1 MRGRKKE
8 LGKDVEDIFF
18 YITVTEYFT
27 GEEYEEVTEKKMEL
41 KTPIKN
47 CLSALYGYAIDYCK
61 FHNMRS
67 DNYFVIRVYSATNGN
82 RAKKIFEKVV
92 SGTLSEGDYNNVMH
106 KDYLASNGVISEAD
120 FNIPIVVKPNKKP
133 VRSKKDIKDRRP
145 VKISKYDE
153 YAIIEDISHG
163 ATISDI
169 MLKYNLGYE
178 QSKEL
183 VSDYRCN
190 EDAKEYEEYERR
202 MGKR

>member
-1 MRGRKKE
+1 MSNKE
-8 LGKDVEDIFF
+8 KLGKDVEDIFF

-27 GEEYEEVTEKKMEL
+27 GEEYDEVTEKKMEL

-47 CLSALYGYAIDYCK
+47 CLGALYGYAIDYCK

-82 RAKKIFEKVV
+82 RAKKIFEKIV
-92 SGTLSEGDYNNVMH
+92 SGTLSEGDYNKVMH

-120 FNIPIVVKPNKKP
+120 FNMPIVVKPNKKP
-133 VRSKKDIKDRRP
+133 VRSKKDIKDRRH

-178 QSKEL
+178 QSREL
-183 VSDYRCN
+183 VSDYRSK
-190 EDAKEYEEYERR
+190 EDLKEYEKL
-202 MGKR
+202 MKDKGKQ

>member
-1 MRGRKKE
+1 MSNTKK

-27 GEEYEEVTEKKMEL
+27 GEGYEEVTEKKMEL

-47 CLSALYGYAIDYCK
+47 CLGALYGYAIDYCK
-61 FHNMRS
+61 FHNMNS
-67 DNYFVIRVYSATNGN
+67 DNYFVIRVYSSTNGN
-82 RAKKIFEKVV
+82 KAKKIFEKIV
-92 SGTLSEGDYNNVMH
+92 SGTLSEGDYNKVMH

-120 FNIPIVVKPNKKP
+120 FSVPIVVKPNKKP
-133 VRSKKDIKDRRP
+133 IRSKNDIKDRRP

-183 VSDYRCN
+183 VSDYRGK
-190 EDAKEYEEYERR
+190 EDLKEYEKLMKE
-202 MGKR
+202 MGK

>member
-1 MRGRKKE
+1 MSNTKK

-41 KTPIKN
+41 KTPIRN
-47 CLSALYGYAIDYCK
+47 CLGALYGYAIDYCK
-61 FHNMRS
+61 FHNMKS

-92 SGTLSEGDYNNVMH
+92 SGALSEGDYNNIMH

-120 FNIPIVVKPNKKP
+120 FNVPIVFKPNKKP
-133 VRSKKDIKDRRP
+133 VRSKNDIKDRRP

-183 VSDYRCN
+183 VSDYRGK
-190 EDAKEYEEYERR
+190 EDLKEYEKLMKE
-202 MGKR
+202 MGK

>member
-8 LGKDVEDIFF
+8 LGKDVEDMLF

-27 GEEYEEVTEKKMEL
+27 GEGYDEVTEKKMDL
-41 KTPIKN
+41 ITPVRN
-47 CLSALYGYAIDYCK
+47 CLGALYGYAIDYCK

-82 RAKKIFEKVV
+82 RAKKMFEKVV
-92 SGTLSEGDYNNVMH
+92 SGTLSEGDY
-106 KDYLASNGVISEAD
+106 
-120 FNIPIVVKPNKKP
+120 NIPIVVKPNKKP

-153 YAIIEDISHG
+153 YVIIEDISHG

-183 VSDYRCN
+183 VSDYRCK
-190 EDAKEYEEYERR
+190 EDLKEYEELMKE
-202 MGKR
+202 KEEK

>member
-1 MRGRKKE
+1 MSNKE
-8 LGKDVEDIFF
+8 KLGKDVEDIFF

-27 GEEYEEVTEKKMEL
+27 GEEYDEVTEKKMEL
-41 KTPIKN
+41 KTPIRN
-47 CLSALYGYAIDYCK
+47 CLGALYGYAIDYCK
-61 FHNMRS
+61 FHNMNS

-92 SGTLSEGDYNNVMH
+92 SGTLSEGDYNNIMH

-120 FNIPIVVKPNKKP
+120 FNVPIVVKPNKKP

-183 VSDYRCN
+183 VSDYRVN
-190 EDAKEYEEYERR
+190 EDLKEYEKLMKEK
-202 MGKR
+202 GKQ

>member
-1 MRGRKKE
+1 MSNKE
-8 LGKDVEDIFF
+8 KLGKDVEDIFF

-27 GEEYEEVTEKKMEL
+27 GEEYDEVTEKKMEL

-47 CLSALYGYAIDYCK
+47 CLGALYGYAIDYCK

-82 RAKKIFEKVV
+82 RAKKIFEKIV

-106 KDYLASNGVISEAD
+106 KDYLASDGVISEAD

-133 VRSKKDIKDRRP
+133 IRSKNDIKDRRP

-183 VSDYRCN
+183 ISDYRDK
-190 EDAKEYEEYERR
+190 EDLKEYEELMKE
-202 MGKR
+202 MGK

>member
-1 MRGRKKE
+1 MSNTKK

-27 GEEYEEVTEKKMEL
+27 GEEYEEVIEKKMEL
-41 KTPIKN
+41 KTPIRN
-47 CLSALYGYAIDYCK
+47 CLGALYGYAIDYCK
-61 FHNMRS
+61 FHNMKS

-82 RAKKIFEKVV
+82 RAKKIFEKIV
-92 SGTLSEGDYNNVMH
+92 SGTLSEGDYNKVMH

-120 FNIPIVVKPNKKP
+120 FNVPIVVKPNKKP

-183 VSDYRCN
+183 VSDYRGK
-190 EDAKEYEEYERR
+190 EDLKEYEKLMKE
-202 MGKR
+202 MGK

>member
-1 MRGRKKE
+1 MSNTKK

-27 GEEYEEVTEKKMEL
+27 GEEYDEVTEKKMEL

-47 CLSALYGYAIDYCK
+47 CLGALYGYAIDYCK

-82 RAKKIFEKVV
+82 RAKKIFEKIV
-92 SGTLSEGDYNNVMH
+92 SGTLNEGDYNNVMH

-120 FNIPIVVKPNKKP
+120 FNMPIVVKPNKKP

-183 VSDYRCN
+183 VSDYRGK
-190 EDAKEYEEYERR
+190 EDLKEYEKLMKE
-202 MGKR
+202 MGK

>member
-1 MRGRKKE
+1 MSNTKK

-27 GEEYEEVTEKKMEL
+27 GEGYEEVTEKKMEL

-47 CLSALYGYAIDYCK
+47 CLGALYGYAIDYCK
-61 FHNMRS
+61 FHNMKS

-82 RAKKIFEKVV
+82 KAKKIFEKIV
-92 SGTLSEGDYNNVMH
+92 SGTLSEGDYNKVMH

-120 FNIPIVVKPNKKP
+120 FNVPIVVKPNKKP
-133 VRSKKDIKDRRP
+133 IRSKNDIKDRHP

-183 VSDYRCN
+183 VSDYRGK
-190 EDAKEYEEYERR
+190 EDLKEYEKLMKER
-202 MGKR
+202 GK

>member
-1 MRGRKKE
+1 MSNTKK

-27 GEEYEEVTEKKMEL
+27 GEGYEEVTEKKMEL

-47 CLSALYGYAIDYCK
+47 CLGALYGYAIDYCK
-61 FHNMRS
+61 FHNMKS

-82 RAKKIFEKVV
+82 RAKKIFEKIV
-92 SGTLSEGDYNNVMH
+92 SGTLSEGDYNKVMH

-120 FNIPIVVKPNKKP
+120 FNVPIVVKPNKKP
-133 VRSKKDIKDRRP
+133 IRSKNDIKDRRP

-183 VSDYRCN
+183 VSDYRGK
-190 EDAKEYEEYERR
+190 EDLKEYEKLMKE
-202 MGKR
+202 MGK

>member
-1 MRGRKKE
+1 MSNKE
-8 LGKDVEDIFF
+8 KLGKDVEDIFF

-27 GEEYEEVTEKKMEL
+27 GEEYDEVTEKKMEL

-47 CLSALYGYAIDYCK
+47 CLGALYGYAIDYCK

-82 RAKKIFEKVV
+82 RAKKIFEKIV

-120 FNIPIVVKPNKKP
+120 FNMPIVVKPNKKP

-169 MLKYNLGYE
+169 MLRYNLGYE
-178 QSKEL
+178 QSREL
-183 VSDYRCN
+183 VSDYRGK
-190 EDAKEYEEYERR
+190 EDLKEYEKLMKE
-202 MGKR
+202 MGK

>member
-1 MRGRKKE
+1 MSNTKK

-47 CLSALYGYAIDYCK
+47 CLGALYGYAIDYCK
-61 FHNMRS
+61 FHNMKS

-82 RAKKIFEKVV
+82 RAKKIFEKIV
-92 SGTLSEGDYNNVMH
+92 SGTLSEGDYNKVMH

-120 FNIPIVVKPNKKP
+120 FNVPIVVKPNKKP

-183 VSDYRCN
+183 VSDYRGK
-190 EDAKEYEEYERR
+190 EDLKEYEKLMKE
-202 MGKR
+202 MGK

>member
-1 MRGRKKE
+1 MSNTKK

-47 CLSALYGYAIDYCK
+47 CLGALYGYAIDYCK
-61 FHNMRS
+61 FHNMKS

-82 RAKKIFEKVV
+82 RAKKIFEKIV

-133 VRSKKDIKDRRP
+133 IRSKKDIKDKRP

-163 ATISDI
+163 STISDI

-183 VSDYRCN
+183 VSDYRGK
-190 EDAKEYEEYERR
+190 EDLKEYEELMKE
-202 MGKR
+202 MGK

>member
-1 MRGRKKE
+1 MSNTKK

-27 GEEYEEVTEKKMEL
+27 GEEYDEVTEKKMEL

-47 CLSALYGYAIDYCK
+47 CLGALYGYAIDYCK

-92 SGTLSEGDYNNVMH
+92 SGTLNEGDYNNVMH

-120 FNIPIVVKPNKKP
+120 FNMPIVVKPNKKP

-178 QSKEL
+178 QSREL
-183 VSDYRCN
+183 VSDYRGK
-190 EDAKEYEEYERR
+190 EDLKEYEKLMKE
-202 MGKR
+202 MGK

>member
-1 MRGRKKE
+1 MSNTKK

-27 GEEYEEVTEKKMEL
+27 GEGYEEVTEKKMEL

-47 CLSALYGYAIDYCK
+47 CLGALYGYAIDYCK
-61 FHNMRS
+61 FHNMKS

-82 RAKKIFEKVV
+82 RAKKIFEKIV
-92 SGTLSEGDYNNVMH
+92 SGTLSEGDYNKVMH

-120 FNIPIVVKPNKKP
+120 FNVPIVVKPNKKP
-133 VRSKKDIKDRRP
+133 IRSKNDIKDRHP

-183 VSDYRCN
+183 VSDYRGK
-190 EDAKEYEEYERR
+190 EDLKEYEKLMKE
-202 MGKR
+202 MGK

>member
-1 MRGRKKE
+1 
-8 LGKDVEDIFF
+8 
-18 YITVTEYFT
+18 
-27 GEEYEEVTEKKMEL
+27 MEL
-41 KTPIKN
+41 KTPIRN
-47 CLSALYGYAIDYCK
+47 CLGALYGYAIDYCK
-61 FHNMRS
+61 IHNIKS

-120 FNIPIVVKPNKKP
+120 FNVPIVVKPNKKP
-133 VRSKKDIKDRRP
+133 VRSKNDIKDRHP

-183 VSDYRCN
+183 VSDYRGK
-190 EDAKEYEEYERR
+190 EDLKEYEKLMKEK
-202 MGKR
+202 GK

>member
-1 MRGRKKE
+1 MSNTKK

-27 GEEYEEVTEKKMEL
+27 GEGYEEVTEKKMEL

-47 CLSALYGYAIDYCK
+47 CLGALYGYAIDYCK
-61 FHNMRS
+61 FHNMNS
-67 DNYFVIRVYSATNGN
+67 DNYFVIRVYSSTNGN
-82 RAKKIFEKVV
+82 KAKKIFEKIV
-92 SGTLSEGDYNNVMH
+92 SGTLSEGDYNKVMH

-120 FNIPIVVKPNKKP
+120 FSVPIVVKPNKKP
-133 VRSKKDIKDRRP
+133 IRSKNDIKDRRP

-183 VSDYRCN
+183 VSDYRGK
-190 EDAKEYEEYERR
+190 EDLKEYEKLMKER
-202 MGKR
+202 GK

>member
-1 MRGRKKE
+1 MRCRKKE

-27 GEEYEEVTEKKMEL
+27 GEGYEEVTEKKMEL

-47 CLSALYGYAIDYCK
+47 CIGALYGYAIDYCK

-120 FNIPIVVKPNKKP
+120 FNMPIVVKPTAKP
-133 VRSKKDIKDRRP
+133 TIKGKKDIKDRRP

-190 EDAKEYEEYERR
+190 EDLKEYEELMKE
-202 MGKR
+202 KEK

>member
-1 MRGRKKE
+1 MSNTKK

-18 YITVTEYFT
+18 YITVAEYFT
-27 GEEYEEVTEKKMEL
+27 GEEYDEVTEKKMEL

-47 CLSALYGYAIDYCK
+47 CLGALYGYAIDYCK

-82 RAKKIFEKVV
+82 RAKKIFEKIV
-92 SGTLSEGDYNNVMH
+92 SGTLSEGDYNKVMH

-120 FNIPIVVKPNKKP
+120 FNMPIVVKPNKKP
-133 VRSKKDIKDRRP
+133 VRSKKGIKDRRP

-178 QSKEL
+178 QSREL
-183 VSDYRCN
+183 VSDYRGK
-190 EDAKEYEEYERR
+190 EDLKEYEKLMKEK
-202 MGKR
+202 GKQ

>member
-1 MRGRKKE
+1 MSNTKK

-47 CLSALYGYAIDYCK
+47 CLGALYGYAIDYCK

-92 SGTLSEGDYNNVMH
+92 SGTLNEGDYNNVMH

-120 FNIPIVVKPNKKP
+120 FNMPIVVKPNKNPIK
-133 VRSKKDIKDRRP
+133 SKNDIKDRRP

-183 VSDYRCN
+183 VSDYRGK
-190 EDAKEYEEYERR
+190 EDLKEYEKLMKE
-202 MGKR
+202 MGK

>member
-1 MRGRKKE
+1 MSNTKK

-27 GEEYEEVTEKKMEL
+27 GEGYEEVTEKKMEL

-47 CLSALYGYAIDYCK
+47 CLGALYGYAIDYCK
-61 FHNMRS
+61 FHNMNS

-82 RAKKIFEKVV
+82 RAKKIFEKIV
-92 SGTLSEGDYNNVMH
+92 SGTLSDGDYNKVMH

-120 FNIPIVVKPNKKP
+120 FNVPIVVKPNKKP
-133 VRSKKDIKDRRP
+133 IRSKNDIKDRRP

-183 VSDYRCN
+183 VSDYRGK
-190 EDAKEYEEYERR
+190 EDLKEYEKLMKER
-202 MGKR
+202 GK

>member
-1 MRGRKKE
+1 MSNTKK

-27 GEEYEEVTEKKMEL
+27 GEGYEEVTEKKMEL

-47 CLSALYGYAIDYCK
+47 CLGALYGYAIDYCK
-61 FHNMRS
+61 FHNMKS
-67 DNYFVIRVYSATNGN
+67 DNYFVIRVYSSTNGN
-82 RAKKIFEKVV
+82 KAKKIFEKIV
-92 SGTLSEGDYNNVMH
+92 SGTLSEGDYNKVMH

-120 FNIPIVVKPNKKP
+120 FSVPIVVKPNKKP
-133 VRSKKDIKDRRP
+133 IRSKNDIKDRRP

-183 VSDYRCN
+183 VSDYRGK
-190 EDAKEYEEYERR
+190 EDLKEYEKLMKER
-202 MGKR
+202 GK

>member
-1 MRGRKKE
+1 MSNTKK

-27 GEEYEEVTEKKMEL
+27 GEEYDEVTEKKMEL

-47 CLSALYGYAIDYCK
+47 CLGALYGYAIDYCK

-92 SGTLSEGDYNNVMH
+92 SGTLNDGDYNNVMH

-120 FNIPIVVKPNKKP
+120 FNMPIVVKPNKKP

-183 VSDYRCN
+183 VSDYRGK
-190 EDAKEYEEYERR
+190 EDLKEYEKLMKE
-202 MGKR
+202 MGK

>member
-1 MRGRKKE
+1 MNNTKK
-8 LGKDVEDIFF
+8 LGKDVEEIFF

-41 KTPIKN
+41 KTPIRN
-47 CLSALYGYAIDYCK
+47 CLGALYGYAIDYCK
-61 FHNMRS
+61 FHNMKS

-82 RAKKIFEKVV
+82 RAKKIFEKIV
-92 SGTLSEGDYNNVMH
+92 SGTLSEGDYNKVMH

-120 FNIPIVVKPNKKP
+120 FNMPIVVKPNKKP
-133 VRSKKDIKDRRP
+133 IRSKKDIKDRRP

-183 VSDYRCN
+183 VSDYRGK
-190 EDAKEYEEYERR
+190 EDLKEYEELMKE
-202 MGKR
+202 MGK

>member
-1 MRGRKKE
+1 MSNTKK

-27 GEEYEEVTEKKMEL
+27 GEGYEEVTEKKMEL

-47 CLSALYGYAIDYCK
+47 CLGALYGYAIDYCK
-61 FHNMRS
+61 FHNMNS
-67 DNYFVIRVYSATNGN
+67 DNYFVIRVYSSTNGN
-82 RAKKIFEKVV
+82 KAKKIFEKIV
-92 SGTLSEGDYNNVMH
+92 SGTLSEGDYNKVMH

-120 FNIPIVVKPNKKP
+120 FNVPIVVKPNKKP
-133 VRSKKDIKDRRP
+133 IRSKNDIKDRHP

-183 VSDYRCN
+183 VSDYRGK
-190 EDAKEYEEYERR
+190 EDLKEYEKLMKER
-202 MGKR
+202 GK

>member
-1 MRGRKKE
+1 MSNTKKI
-8 LGKDVEDIFF
+8 GKDIDELFF
-18 YITVTEYFT
+18 RITVTEYFT
-27 GEEYEEVTEKKMEL
+27 GEGYDEVTEKKMEL
-41 KTPIKN
+41 RTPVRN
-47 CLSALYGYAIDYCK
+47 CLGALYGYAIDYCK

-67 DNYFVIRVYSATNGN
+67 DNYFVIRVYSASNDN

-106 KDYLASNGVISEAD
+106 KDYLASNGFISEAD
-120 FNIPIVVKPNKKP
+120 FNMPIVVKPTTKP
-133 VRSKKDIKDRRP
+133 TIRSKKDIKDRRP

-153 YAIIEDISHG
+153 YSIIEDISHG
-163 ATISDI
+163 ATISEI

-183 VSDYRCN
+183 VSDYRGK
-190 EDAKEYEEYERR
+190 EDTKEYEEYERK

>member
-1 MRGRKKE
+1 MSNKE
-8 LGKDVEDIFF
+8 KLGKDVEDIFF

-27 GEEYEEVTEKKMEL
+27 GEEYDEVTEKKMEL

-47 CLSALYGYAIDYCK
+47 CLGALYGYAIDYCK

-82 RAKKIFEKVV
+82 RAKKIFEKIV

-106 KDYLASNGVISEAD
+106 KDYLASDGVISEAD

-133 VRSKKDIKDRRP
+133 IRSKNDIKDRRP

-183 VSDYRCN
+183 VSDYRGK
-190 EDAKEYEEYERR
+190 EDLKEYEELMKE
-202 MGKR
+202 MGK

>member
-41 KTPIKN
+41 KTPIRN
-47 CLSALYGYAIDYCK
+47 CLGALYGYAIDYCK

-82 RAKKIFEKVV
+82 RAKKIFEKIV
-92 SGTLSEGDYNNVMH
+92 SGTLSDGDYNKVMH

-120 FNIPIVVKPNKKP
+120 FNMPIVVKPNKKP
-133 VRSKKDIKDRRP
+133 VRSKNDIKDRHP

-183 VSDYRCN
+183 VSDYRGK
-190 EDAKEYEEYERR
+190 EDLKEYEELMKE
-202 MGKR
+202 MGK

>member
-1 MRGRKKE
+1 MSNTKK

-27 GEEYEEVTEKKMEL
+27 GEGYEEVTEKKMEL

-47 CLSALYGYAIDYCK
+47 CLGALYGYAIDYCK
-61 FHNMRS
+61 FHNMNS

-82 RAKKIFEKVV
+82 RAKKIFEKIV
-92 SGTLSEGDYNNVMH
+92 SGTLSDGDYNKVMH

-120 FNIPIVVKPNKKP
+120 FNVPIVVKPNKKP
-133 VRSKKDIKDRRP
+133 IRSKNDIKDRRP

-183 VSDYRCN
+183 VSDYRGK
-190 EDAKEYEEYERR
+190 EDLKEYEKLMKE
-202 MGKR
+202 MGK

>member
-1 MRGRKKE
+1 MGGRKKE

-47 CLSALYGYAIDYCK
+47 CLGALYGYAIDYCK
-61 FHNMRS
+61 FHNMIS
-67 DNYFVIRVYSATNGN
+67 DNYFVIRVYSSTNGN

-120 FNIPIVVKPNKKP
+120 FNVPIVVKPNKKP
-133 VRSKKDIKDRRP
+133 VRSKNDIKDRRH

-183 VSDYRCN
+183 VSDYRGK
-190 EDAKEYEEYERR
+190 EDLKEYEELMKE
-202 MGKR
+202 MGK

>member
-1 MRGRKKE
+1 MSNKE
-8 LGKDVEDIFF
+8 KLGKDVEDIFF

-41 KTPIKN
+41 KTPIRN
-47 CLSALYGYAIDYCK
+47 CLGALYGYAIDYCK
-61 FHNMRS
+61 FHNMNS

-82 RAKKIFEKVV
+82 RAKKIFEKIV
-92 SGTLSEGDYNNVMH
+92 SGTLSEGDYNKVMH

-133 VRSKKDIKDRRP
+133 VGSKKDIKDRRP

-190 EDAKEYEEYERR
+190 EDLKEYEELMKE
-202 MGKR
+202 MGK

>member
-1 MRGRKKE
+1 MSNTKK

-27 GEEYEEVTEKKMEL
+27 GEEYDEVTEKKMEL

-47 CLSALYGYAIDYCK
+47 CLGALYGYAIDYCK

-92 SGTLSEGDYNNVMH
+92 SGTLNEGDYNNVMH

-120 FNIPIVVKPNKKP
+120 FNMPIVVKPNKKP
-133 VRSKKDIKDRRP
+133 VRSKNGIKDRRP

-183 VSDYRCN
+183 VSDYRGK
-190 EDAKEYEEYERR
+190 EDLKEYEKLMKEK
-202 MGKR
+202 GKQ

>member
-1 MRGRKKE
+1 MSNTKK

-27 GEEYEEVTEKKMEL
+27 GEGYEEVTEKKMEL

-47 CLSALYGYAIDYCK
+47 CLGALYGYAIDYCK

-67 DNYFVIRVYSATNGN
+67 DNYFVIRVYSSTNGN
-82 RAKKIFEKVV
+82 KAKKIFEKIV
-92 SGTLSEGDYNNVMH
+92 SGTLSEGDYNKVMH

-120 FNIPIVVKPNKKP
+120 FNVPIVVKPNKKP
-133 VRSKKDIKDRRP
+133 IRSKNDIKDRHP

-183 VSDYRCN
+183 VSDYRGK
-190 EDAKEYEEYERR
+190 EDLKEYEKLMKE
-202 MGKR
+202 MGK

>member
-1 MRGRKKE
+1 MSNTKK

-27 GEEYEEVTEKKMEL
+27 GEEYDEVTEKKMEL

-47 CLSALYGYAIDYCK
+47 CLGALYGYAIDYCK

-92 SGTLSEGDYNNVMH
+92 SGTLNEGDYNNVMH

-120 FNIPIVVKPNKKP
+120 FNMPIVVKPNKKP
-133 VRSKKDIKDRRP
+133 ARSKNGIKDRRP

-178 QSKEL
+178 QSREL
-183 VSDYRCN
+183 VSDYRGK
-190 EDAKEYEEYERR
+190 EDLKEYEKLMKE
-202 MGKR
+202 MGK

>member
-1 MRGRKKE
+1 MSNTKK

-27 GEEYEEVTEKKMEL
+27 GEGYEEVTEKKMEL

-47 CLSALYGYAIDYCK
+47 CLGALYGYAIDYCK
-61 FHNMRS
+61 FHNMNS

-82 RAKKIFEKVV
+82 RAKKIFEKIV
-92 SGTLSEGDYNNVMH
+92 SGTLSEGDYNKVMH

-120 FNIPIVVKPNKKP
+120 FNVPIVVKPNKKP
-133 VRSKKDIKDRRP
+133 IRSKNDIKDRRP

-183 VSDYRCN
+183 VSDYRGK
-190 EDAKEYEEYERR
+190 EDLKEYEKLMKE
-202 MGKR
+202 MGK

>member
-1 MRGRKKE
+1 MSNTKK
-8 LGKDVEDIFF
+8 LGKDVDDLIFRLT
-18 YITVTEYFT
+18 ITEYFT
-27 GEEYEEVTEKKMEL
+27 GGGYEEVTEKKMDL
-41 KTPIKN
+41 RTPVRN
-47 CLSALYGYAIDYCK
+47 CLGALYGYAIDYCK

-67 DNYFVIRVYSATNGN
+67 DNYFVIRVYSATNDN
-82 RAKKIFEKVV
+82 RANKIFEKVV

-120 FNIPIVVKPNKKP
+120 FNAPIVVKPTKKP
-133 VRSKKDIKDRRP
+133 IRSKNDIKGRRP

-183 VSDYRCN
+183 ISDYRSK
-190 EDAKEYEEYERR
+190 EDTKEYEEYERK
-202 MGKR
+202 MGK

>member
-1 MRGRKKE
+1 MSNKE
-8 LGKDVEDIFF
+8 KLGKDVEDIFF

-41 KTPIKN
+41 KTPIRN
-47 CLSALYGYAIDYCK
+47 CLGALYGYAIDYCK
-61 FHNMRS
+61 FHNMNS

-92 SGTLSEGDYNNVMH
+92 SGTLSEGDYNNIMH

-120 FNIPIVVKPNKKP
+120 FNVPIVVKPNKKP
-133 VRSKKDIKDRRP
+133 VGSKKDIKDRRP

-190 EDAKEYEEYERR
+190 EDLKEYEELMKE
-202 MGKR
+202 MGK

>member
-1 MRGRKKE
+1 MSNTKK

-27 GEEYEEVTEKKMEL
+27 GEEYDEVTEKKMEL
-41 KTPIKN
+41 KTPIRN
-47 CLSALYGYAIDYCK
+47 CLGALYGYAIDYCK

-67 DNYFVIRVYSATNGN
+67 DNYFVIRVYSSTNGN
-82 RAKKIFEKVV
+82 RAKKIFEKIV

-120 FNIPIVVKPNKKP
+120 FNVPIVVKPNKKP

-163 ATISDI
+163 AKISEI

-178 QSKEL
+178 QSREL
-183 VSDYRCN
+183 VIDYRGK
-190 EDAKEYEEYERR
+190 EDLKEYEELMKE
-202 MGKR
+202 MGK